1 MYPEIGPHESF
12 RERASNLIG
21 TELDVC
27 EFEAGFSH
35 NEVFV
40 SRVRVENDPWDEV
53 RNWPEGQLKV
63 MEVLAR
69 TTDQAFG
76 IIHPGVRAR
85 IRLEAKGILPANWNG
100 FDLPLPGD
108 EVAGYFRSERVDQT
122 SRIVELDF
130 LEYARSNVSVS
141 DVLVPSAGQ
150 NHAVPVHVNSEGGE
164 AGLTQAHFERSAL
177 GNINRILVVDDDVP
191 FLGSLCK
198 FLRDLGF
205 LVVPCQSAGEAN
217 TALDRTE
224 EQPDL
229 AILDVH
235 LRAGLWNFDGLRL
248 ASSVAARCPS
258 CRILLTTGDEL
269 DIRSQS
275 VLGFA
280 ELPVSGILSKP
291 FGIQDVFTAFSGALG
306 PPLKLQDLLGLGTR
320 PGSRAGETPVMVSF
334 QEELEA
340 ICESLR
346 AMISGEAVVLFSIHP
361 VSDEVKIV
369 GRADPS
375 SLFARVGR
383 KLELSPIR
391 DAAIKMKS
399 VHTGHAGGHRDEPI
413 HRWLLR
419 AYRYESC
426 VGVPVPLNTASPLGY
441 ALFAFHRER
450 DRFTPVERYFVDHAA
465 RTAGHVLRTMQFDAD
480 RRSERVFEI
489 MGKVYGSMA
498 HDLSQAL
505 SDGFLFDQL
514 RKEIDSGN
522 LDEAGAIAFKLEVR
536 SRRAQGIVHTFRSMA
551 RGQHEEESDFRIDA
565 VLKEAVRVFRPELS
579 DENTRCQM
587 IPYAGPPCMV
597 HMRKS
602 GLEQI
607 LLNLL
612 LNAAQQ
618 IKRVRDFRNAP
629 GEIKVAIERSKDA
642 QGEWAEILVYDNGPG
657 IHKRDFDHVF
667 DVHFTTKEDG
677 CGMGLAVLSQQSGA
691 IPALRASIMCGQ
703 VWLSYMKEV

>member
-1 MYPEIGPHESF
+1 
-12 RERASNLIG
+12 
-21 TELDVC
+21 
-27 EFEAGFSH
+27 
-35 NEVFV
+35 
-40 SRVRVENDPWDEV
+40 
-53 RNWPEGQLKV
+53 
-63 MEVLAR
+63 
-69 TTDQAFG
+69 
-76 IIHPGVRAR
+76 
-85 IRLEAKGILPANWNG
+85 
-100 FDLPLPGD
+100 
-108 EVAGYFRSERVDQT
+108 
-122 SRIVELDF
+122 
-130 LEYARSNVSVS
+130 
-141 DVLVPSAGQ
+141 
-150 NHAVPVHVNSEGGE
+150 
-164 AGLTQAHFERSAL
+164 L

-205 LVVPCQSAGEAN
+205 LVLPCQSAAEAN
-217 TALDRTE
+217 AALDRAE

-235 LRAGLWNFDGLRL
+235 LQGGQRNFDGLRL
-248 ASSVAARCPS
+248 ASNVAERCPG
-258 CRILLTTGDEL
+258 CRVLLTTGDEL
-269 DIRSQS
+269 DIYAQP

-291 FGIQDVFTAFSGALG
+291 FGIQDVFSAFSGALG
-306 PPLKLQDLLGLGTR
+306 PPLKLRDLLGLGSR
-320 PGSRAGETPVMVSF
+320 PSSTAVETPVSLSYH
-334 QEELEA
+334 EELVGV
-340 ICESLR
+340 CESLR
-346 AMISGEAVVLFSIHP
+346 AMVSAEAVVLFSIHP
-361 VSDEVKIV
+361 VSEEVKIV
-369 GRADPS
+369 ARADPS
-375 SLFARVGR
+375 NLFARVGR

-391 DAAIKMKS
+391 DAAIKMRS
-399 VHTGHAGGHRDEPI
+399 VHTGHASGHREEPV

-426 VGVPVPLNTASPLGY
+426 AGVPVQLNTAPPLGY

-450 DRFTPVERYFVDHAA
+450 DYFTPVERNFVDNAA

-703 VWLSYMKEV
+703 VWLSYMKEA